1 MQCGDGTRRCTEYH
15 TWDFESISSLIQGTL
30 CRHIFGMTSI
40 KVFKVCYL
48 TANVFFALC
57 KYSTGKGLVTNVN
70 KEKKWFNEVLFS
82 ACFSSL
88 HGYLRWSP

>member
-1 MQCGDGTRRCTEYH
+1 MRRCTEYH

-30 CRHIFGMTSI
+30 CRHFFGMTSI

-70 KEKKWFNEVLFS
+70 KEKKNGSMKYFFQRVPHL
-82 ACFSSL
+82 
-88 HGYLRWSP
+88 YMDI

>member
-1 MQCGDGTRRCTEYH
+1 MWTRRCTEYH

-30 CRHIFGMTSI
+30 CRHFFGMTSI